1 MAIRIVGV
9 DLPQNKRGEIALTY
23 IFGIGR
29 SSSAKIL
36 EKAGV
41 DKDLKVKD
49 WTDDQAAKIREIIG
63 ADYKVEGDLRSE
75 IQLNIK
81 RLMDI
86 GCYRGIRHRIGL
98 PVRGQSTK
106 NNARTRKG
114 KKKTVANK
122 KKLLNNNQVWQRKQL
137 LLRKEMSKLVLR
149 DNFMCTHHSTI
160 SLLLWQIAKVRSSL
174 GLQQVKWALE
184 VQRRTL
190 LMQHRWQHRIALRL
204 HMILV

>member
-23 IFGIGR
+23 IFFFFF
-29 SSSAKIL
+29 SSAAKIL

-41 DKDLKVKD
+41 DNDIKVKAWND
-49 WTDDQAAKIREIIG
+49 EQAGKIRAVIAAE
-63 ADYKVEGDLRSE
+63 YKVEGDLRSE

-86 GCYRGIRHRIGL
+86 GCYRGIRHRLGL

-122 KKLLNNNQVWQRKQL
+122 KKATK
-137 LLRKEMSKLVLR
+137 
-149 DNFMCTHHSTI
+149 
-160 SLLLWQIAKVRSSL
+160 
-174 GLQQVKWALE
+174 
-184 VQRRTL
+184 
-190 LMQHRWQHRIALRL
+190 
-204 HMILV
+204 